1 MIDVPAAEPGGSE
14 TGYSHHAYAESLA
27 EFGAPRFLPQSGGSV
42 LERAIPGTQAR
53 DAMGCYPLFS
63 CRDWAALRQD
73 CDSLGSDLV
82 SLAVVTDPFGKYD
95 EALLREAFPD
105 LVRPFKTHFVAD
117 LEQAPDTF
125 VSKHHRYYA
134 RRALEKVLVEL
145 CPAPATMLDD
155 WCALYDNLVQRH
167 SLTGIKAFSRP
178 SFALQLAVP
187 GLTMFRATHAGVTV
201 AAQLWFLQEEVAYSH
216 LAAANSRGYELMA
229 AYALYSHAL
238 EYFAGRARFVAWG
251 GGAGLD
257 EGGRDGLAQFKR
269 GWSNTTRTSF
279 FCGRIFNRAAYDEI
293 CAAKGL
299 RGEGYFP
306 AYRFG
311 EFQ

>member
-1 MIDVPAAEPGGSE
+1 
-14 TGYSHHAYAESLA
+14 
-27 EFGAPRFLPQSGGSV
+27 
-42 LERAIPGTQAR
+42 
-53 DAMGCYPLFS
+53 
-63 CRDWAALRQD
+63 
-73 CDSLGSDLV
+73 
-82 SLAVVTDPFGKYD
+82 
-95 EALLREAFPD
+95 
-105 LVRPFKTHFVAD
+105 
-117 LEQAPDTF
+117 
-125 VSKHHRYYA
+125 
-134 RRALEKVLVEL
+134 
-145 CPAPATMLDD
+145 
-155 WCALYDNLVQRH
+155 LYDNLVQRH

-269 GWSNTTRTSF
+269 GWSNTTRTSVF
-279 FCGRIFNRAAYDEI
+279 LWPHFRPSRATMKLRARKV
-293 CAAKGL
+293 CA
-299 RGEGYFP
+299 EGYFP